1 MNGNGLCI
9 PAYQTEELEVGVEK
23 SEPVELG
30 QGLVSCF
37 DLPLFGFFFFAGR
50 LSSCRKFFHF
60 CF

>member
-37 DLPLFGFFFFAGR
+37 DLPLFGFFFFCG
-50 LSSCRKFFHF
+50 
-60 CF
+60 